1 MDEKERDID
10 KVEKPEPQEKIK
22 KEIVIGVAILLVIAI
37 TYGFYEALKKPKKQV
52 SKNETKELEESTG
65 VRKDNLED
73 LDMLLR
79 YDGVEVKR
87 LKMEPEKIEV
97 GAENIY
103 SDNSSV
109 SIPIKNI
116 SSRYDEQREQYYERL
131 VQDEIAS
138 RRANIGFENNKN
150 GEQNMDISLNEANTS
165 SNGHILNDQQEK
177 KAFLNS
183 EPGRKNY
190 NSYEEMK
197 SFSPY
202 EIKAGSILPGI
213 MITGINSDLPGTIIG
228 NIREDVYDTVSG
240 NYLLVPKGT
249 RVVGTYDSAITF
261 GQSRILI
268 VWQRLIF
275 PNGNSLNLENFPG
288 VDLSGYAGITGKV
301 NNHTF
306 KLFQAVVLSSIL
318 GASGAIVT
326 NNRYDNDDWR
336 VAAAQG
342 GGEQVIS
349 IGNTVANK
357 ILAIQPTIEV
367 APGSR
372 FNVIVNSDIILTP
385 YK

>member
-1 MDEKERDID
+1 MEQKEKDID
-10 KVEKPEPQEKIK
+10 RVETPEPQEKIK
-22 KEIVIGVAILLVIAI
+22 KEVAIGAVIFLLLVLVYA
-37 TYGFYEALKKPKKQV
+37 FYQALNSKKKVAKIDT
-52 SKNETKELEESTG
+52 SG
-65 VRKDNLED
+65 VVEGDNIRKDGVED
-73 LDMLLR
+73 LNLLLG
-79 YDGVEVKR
+79 YDGVEIKKLNLESESTEIKPEVVSFENQTMPAHEVKKG
-87 LKMEPEKIEV
+87 LNPYE
-97 GAENIY
+97 
-103 SDNSSV
+103 
-109 SIPIKNI
+109 
-116 SSRYDEQREQYYERL
+116 EQRERYYERL
-131 VQDEIAS
+131 IQDEIAA
-138 RRANIGFENNKN
+138 RKANIGFQNENKSSEDVNLSL
-150 GEQNMDISLNEANTS
+150 GGVQNST
-165 SNGHILNDQQEK
+165 NGHILNDQQEK

-190 NSYEEMK
+190 NSYEEMR

-213 MITGINSDLPGTIIG
+213 MISGINSDLPGTIIG

-288 VDLSGYAGITGKV
+288 VDLSGYAGVTGKV

-318 GASGAIVT
+318 GASGAIVA
-326 NNRYDNDDWR
+326 NDRYDDDDWR

-342 GGEQVIS
+342 GGEQIIS

>member
-65 VRKDNLED
+65 MRKENLED

-97 GAENIY
+97 GTENIY
-103 SDNSSV
+103 YDNSSV